1 MDILAKLKNK
11 NLLVAEDEIINY
23 IYIKEILEE
32 IKVNL
37 FHVKNGKLAV
47 EKMNSS
53 IDMVLM
59 DLKMP
64 EMTGYEATE
73 IIKQKYPNVPIIALT
88 AFAYQNEI
96 EKALESGCSGY
107 LIKPFKTDKFLE
119 LISDW
124 L

>member
-107 LIKPFKTDKFLE
+107 LIKPFKKDKFLE

>member
-11 NLLVAEDEIINY
+11 NILIAEDEMINY
-23 IYIKEILEE
+23 IYIKEIFDEMG
-32 IKVNL
+32 VNL
-37 FHVKNGKLAV
+37 IHAKNGRLAI

-53 IDMVLM
+53 IDIILM

-64 EMTGYEATE
+64 EVSGYEATE
-73 IIKQKYPNVPIIALT
+73 VIREEYANIPIIALT
-88 AFAYQNEI
+88 AFTYQDEI

-107 LIKPFKTDKFLE
+107 LIKPFKKANFFKLIDK
-119 LISDW
+119 W